1 MFAHVEGGALVRLLA
16 DEPFTFKGVK
26 HIRSLTAAQQAALGL
41 FPVVDLTPPFDPLT
55 TRIAKAAPAVTIL
68 ADRVEI
74 IRATEPIPVEDIQ
87 ARLEREALRND
98 PRAVELRDRLVS
110 ATPQQISDYVDAQ
123 VTDLASAR
131 AMFKRILILLA
142 LAHRS

>member
-1 MFAHVEGGALVRLLA
+1 MEKCPVSCAAPPSGLA
-16 DEPFTFKGVK
+16 G
-26 HIRSLTAAQQAALGL
+26 LGL
-41 FPVVDLTPPFDPLT
+41 LPVADLTPPFDRLVS
-55 TRIAKAAPAVTIL
+55 RIANVAPAITVFN
-68 ADRVEI
+68 DRVEI
-74 IRATEPIPVEDIQ
+74 VRAVEPIPAAEIQ